1 MFQIS
6 GFCTVKHI
14 ATQKDIRIV
23 ETCNILQ
30 NIIFCDE
37 QRSKLSGTSQG
48 LIFWGKYPFNPLF
61 LNSKQ
66 VVVFQEQKKTRNKL
80 CNVIIKTL
88 HEVTIK
94 NNLENR
100 ISLFNDYFRIYPHLG
115 VFILRFYNI

>member
-6 GFCTVKHI
+6 GFCTVKDT

-37 QRSKLSGTSQG
+37 QRNKLSGTSQG
-48 LIFWGKYPFNPLF
+48 LFFWGKYPFNPLF

-66 VVVFQEQKKTRNKL
+66 VVVFPEQKTTRNKL

-100 ISLFNDYFRIYPHLG
+100 ISLF
-115 VFILRFYNI
+115 